1 MKPTIIAISI
11 VLAALCGVAHA
22 QSNEEVFT
30 WTCSENKQFK
40 TSGTTEKVRLI
51 WEAKTY
57 DLERQTSLPGSLRY
71 KNTTTGHDLVVLGNK
86 AMLFN
91 IKSGTRLADFC
102 QTAEMKTGKLPH
114 LFAGAEPFTQN
125 KTFFIGI
132 NLKAENF
139 SAFFRLRY

>member
-1 MKPTIIAISI
+1 MKQFLLIASVTVAGLIG
-11 VLAALCGVAHA
+11 AANVNA
-22 QSNEEVFT
+22 NEEVST
-30 WTCSENKQFK
+30 WTCSESKQFK
-40 TSGTTEKVRLI
+40 TSGTTETVRLT
-51 WEAKTY
+51 WESKTF
-57 DLERQTSLPGSLRY
+57 DLKRENSLPGSLRY

-125 KTFFIGI
+125 
-132 NLKAENF
+132 
-139 SAFFRLRY
+139 

>member
-1 MKPTIIAISI
+1 MNCLKNKLALSISSHKDLNMKRTLLI
-11 VLAALCGVAHA
+11 VSLATAGLMGSAPALA
-22 QSNEEVFT
+22 SEEVST
-30 WTCSENKQFK
+30 WTCSESKQFK
-40 TSGTTEKVRLI
+40 TSGTTEKVRLT
-51 WEAKTY
+51 WESKTF
-57 DLERQTSLPGSLRY
+57 DLNRENSLPGSLRY

-125 KTFFIGI
+125 
-132 NLKAENF
+132 
-139 SAFFRLRY
+139 